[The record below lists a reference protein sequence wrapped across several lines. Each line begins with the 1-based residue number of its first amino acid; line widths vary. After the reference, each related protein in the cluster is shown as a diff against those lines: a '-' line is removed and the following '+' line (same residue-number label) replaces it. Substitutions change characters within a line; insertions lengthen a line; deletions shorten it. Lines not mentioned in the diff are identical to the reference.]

1 MEGKQR
7 LGLRGLPC
15 RSDHKDLSDYK
26 ENLIEC
32 DKGREIWEY

>member
-7 LGLRGLPC
+7 LGLRGLP
-15 RSDHKDLSDYK
+15 SQSGHKDLSDYK

-32 DKGREIWEY
+32 DKRREIWEY

>member
-7 LGLRGLPC
+7 LELPGLPSL
-15 RSDHKDLSDYK
+15 SDHKGLSDYK

-32 DKGREIWEY
+32 DKRREIWEY